1 MSPNP
6 RLSAL
11 HQGNAYIA
19 RHEKWSKKV
28 LQTSDGEV
36 GDGPRRHRR
45 IAARK
50 EGSAMPKEGD
60 TITSHCD
67 KCQKDT
73 TWVYYDFMFG
83 KDIWVCQECKKKF
96 YR

>member
-1 MSPNP
+1 
-6 RLSAL
+6 
-11 HQGNAYIA
+11 
-19 RHEKWSKKV
+19 
-28 LQTSDGEV
+28 
-36 GDGPRRHRR
+36 
-45 IAARK
+45 
-50 EGSAMPKEGD
+50 MPKEGD